1 MNDMEFYYL
10 PKEYQTIHTACF
22 DLVRQIEEFIVKDE
36 YKFMKVSST
45 PMTPEDMKLL
55 EECGDIWGLSKE
67 T

>member
-36 YKFMKVSST
+36 YQFF
-45 PMTPEDMKLL
+45 
-55 EECGDIWGLSKE
+55 LSFAALCTNKS
-67 T
+67 